1 MVESDSSGPDA
12 ESGGRAGPGVR
23 VAETDLAILTA
34 FCRPYLDGDQR
45 FPCPAPNN
53 EILRE
58 LATNGI
64 YLDLDALRGHLRNL
78 YCKFGVD
85 DGLNPAQKRAR
96 LAELVYENGVI
107 AGWGPGAE
115 SPGTSATAPAGA
127 PAAGETPVP
136 PEAGSA
142 EPPGP
147 PAPPARRSRP
157 FGFARDRRWLTAGVA
172 VLLIG
177 PVVVLADLG
186 GREASPDPGA
196 RTLAA
201 PAIDPAAMRDAEGSV
216 TYCTGE
222 DTVTSEDGR
231 TQHETAVAAFN
242 DRFDPDV
249 RASLRQFPDDASQQY
264 ALISGVLREGSGE
277 CDVIYSD
284 VVWTADFAHNKW
296 LYDLTPYAPR
306 SSLKRFVPAMQDA
319 AVFRDKVWGVP
330 KQADAALL
338 YYNTAKVEHPPEN
351 WRQLYEQAQQQ
362 PRKQGLRYQG
372 FAYEGLTVNF
382 LELAYALGAK
392 DIVTPDGDANIDQ
405 FDAVVALNTMV
416 EGIRDGAA
424 PPVVV
429 NQKEIQSERAFG
441 AERAAFMRNWASS
454 YAVLRKGRK
463 YPKVAGKVG
472 VVPLPGWGGGT
483 PVSVLGGHV
492 LVIPA
497 SSRNPGAA
505 LKLVDFLT
513 SKPTVKQDATDFS
526 LAPARVD
533 LWEDREV
540 QKALPAFGDLKR
552 AVFGARSRPITPNYA
567 AVSRAIYTNVNRA
580 LQRYQEP
587 EAALEQAND
596 EMQQALDQIG
606 REP

>member
-1 MVESDSSGPDA
+1 MVESDSSDPDA
-12 ESGGRAGPGVR
+12 TGGRAGPGVR

-107 AGWGPGAE
+107 AGWGPGEEA
-115 SPGTSATAPAGA
+115 SATSATAPAGP
-127 PAAGETPVP
+127 PAAPQSP
-136 PEAGSA
+136 PSLEAGSP

-147 PAPPARRSRP
+147 PAPPATRSTP
-157 FGFARDRRWLTAGVA
+157 FGFALDRRWLTAGLA

-186 GREASPDPGA
+186 GRDASPDPGA
-196 RTLAA
+196 RTPAA
-201 PAIDPAAMRDAEGSV
+201 PAIDPASMRDAEGSV

-222 DTVTSEDGR
+222 DTVTSDDGR

-264 ALISGVLREGSGE
+264 ALISGLLREGSGE

-338 YYNTAKVEHPPEN
+338 YYNTAKVRHPPTSWN
-351 WRQLYEQAQQQ
+351 QLYEQARRQ
-362 PRKQGLRYQG
+362 PQSEGLRYQG

-405 FDAVVALNTMV
+405 LAAAVALDTMV
-416 EGIRDGAA
+416 KGIREGAA

-441 AERAAFMRNWASS
+441 DGRAAFMRNWASI

-472 VVPLPGWGGGT
+472 VVPLPGGESGQ

-497 SSRNPGAA
+497 ASRNPGAA
-505 LKLVDFLT
+505 LKLVEFLT
-513 SKPTVKQDATDFS
+513 SRRAVERDAIDFT

-533 LWEDREV
+533 LWKDRDV
-540 QKALPAFGDLKR
+540 QQALPAFRDLKR

-580 LQRYQEP
+580 LQRYQAP

-596 EMQQALDQIG
+596 EMQQALDQI
-606 REP
+606 RRRP